1 MGGCAYMVVLL
12 RTQPH
17 TCFRCSLLVSTGFL
31 VGWMG
36 RWMDGWM
43 GRYLIPLLLDGW
55 VLLIVIVMDVCGG
68 RCIID
73 NEGRTF
79 ALPQG

>member
-1 MGGCAYMVVLL
+1 
-12 RTQPH
+12 
-17 TCFRCSLLVSTGFL
+17 
-31 VGWMG
+31 
-36 RWMDGWM
+36 M

-68 RCIID
+68 RCIIPTLD
-73 NEGRTF
+73 NEGRMYVRASYSSLLELVYF